1 MTIMTVAGSGELES
15 SNSVIIFPTNA
26 NGAWVIHNIYVDN
39 GSTVKIEVGDVFVDM
54 ITGSLLSCYIHLTN
68 NIQTQDNQHG
78 WVYHTLCIRWC
89 LGGIDDDSQGQPGG
103 HSGDI
108 MTCNQSIQNLVRQ

>member
-15 SNSVIIFPTNA
+15 NNSVIIFPTNA

-68 NIQTQDNQHG
+68 TFKLKITNM
-78 WVYHTLCIRWC
+78 
-89 LGGIDDDSQGQPGG
+89 GGSTIHYAYDGVS
-103 HSGDI
+103 
-108 MTCNQSIQNLVRQ
+108 VV